1 MRYYFLIT
9 YSFCCTIKDEY
20 HKIKSNKTTVGL
32 YNLHSY
38 YNRFGTVYSIF
49 VQLKFGNMKKNMGIA
64 DRIIRLI
71 ITAVIA
77 VLYFTHILT
86 GVLGIVLLVLAGIFL
101 LTSIVGFCPLYFPF
115 RLSTLSRK
123 KE

>member
-9 YSFCCTIKDEY
+9 YGFCCTIEDEY
-20 HKIKSNKTTVGL
+20 HKIKSNKITVGL
-32 YNLHSY
+32 CNLH
-38 YNRFGTVYSIF
+38 NNCHIGCINDTLF
-49 VQLKFGNMKKNMGIA
+49 VKLKHKNMKKNMGVA

-71 ITAVIA
+71 IAAVVA
-77 VLYFTHILT
+77 VLFFTKVLT

-101 LTSIVGFCPLYFPF
+101 ITGLVGFCPLYFPF
-115 RLSTLSRK
+115 RLITFSRK